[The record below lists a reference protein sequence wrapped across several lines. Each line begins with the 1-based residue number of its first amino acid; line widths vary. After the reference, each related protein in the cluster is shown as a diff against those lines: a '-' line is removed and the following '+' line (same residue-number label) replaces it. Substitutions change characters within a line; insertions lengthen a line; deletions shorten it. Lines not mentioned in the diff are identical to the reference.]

1 MPKPPVANREFIR
14 AVNRSTVLNLIK
26 THAPISRTDIAK
38 LSGLSLATVSG
49 ITADLISEDLIYEKE
64 EGESTGGRRPV
75 LLALNHRARYVI
87 GIKLMEHQ
95 VIAALTDLNAA
106 VLRRAIHPVQDGEDV
121 GRTVDALAETVEGLI
136 AGAEVEREKLVGVG
150 IGLAGVIDSTRG
162 ICRYSPILSWRNV
175 PFRDLLEERL
185 GIPVYI
191 DNDVNT
197 LTMAEKLFSAGQGV
211 DDFLT
216 ITVGRG
222 VGMGIVVNGQF
233 YRGTRGGGG
242 EFGHTVIDPEG
253 PLCGCGKRGCL
264 EAYVAD
270 PAIVRMA
277 REAIQRG
284 ELSITPE
291 ELSVEKV
298 VALAQEGNEAARR
311 IFNQAGYVLGVGIAN
326 LINIF
331 NPRLIIISGEGVRAG
346 DLLFGPMRE
355 AVRRHAFADLAEDTE
370 VVVQEW
376 GDDAWA
382 RGAAS
387 LVLREIFKSPIYE
400 GEPVSLVASMS

>member
-1 MPKPPVANREFIR
+1 VANREFIR

-26 THAPISRTDIAK
+26 THSPISRTDIAR

-49 ITADLISEDLIYEKE
+49 ITADLIAEDLVYEKE
-64 EGESTGGRRPV
+64 EGESTGGRRPI

-87 GIKLMEHQ
+87 GIKLMERQ
-95 VIAALTDLNAA
+95 VIAALTDLNAT
-106 VLRRAIHPVQDGEDV
+106 VLHRVTHPLRDGQDVE
-121 GRTVDALAETVEGLI
+121 RTVEALAETVEGLI
-136 AGAEVEREKLVGVG
+136 AGAEIDREKLVGVG
-150 IGLAGVIDSTRG
+150 IGLAGVIDSARG
-162 ICRYSPILSWRNV
+162 VCRYSPILKWRNV
-175 PFRDLLEERL
+175 PLRDLLEARL
-185 GIPVYI
+185 GISVYI

-197 LTMAEKLFSAGQGV
+197 LTMAEKLFGAGQGV

-264 EAYVAD
+264 EAYVSD
-270 PAIVRMA
+270 PAIVRMT

-284 ELSITPE
+284 ELSIAPE
-291 ELSVEKV
+291 ELSVEGV
-298 VALAQEGNEAARR
+298 VALAREGNGVAHR
-311 IFNQAGYVLGVGIAN
+311 IFDQAGRVLGMGIAN
-326 LINIF
+326 LINVF

-346 DLLFGPMRE
+346 EFLFGPMRE
-355 AVRRHAFADLAEDTE
+355 AMRRYAFADLAEDTE
-370 VVVQEW
+370 IIVQEW

-387 LVLREIFKSPIYE
+387 LVLQEIFKSPIYE
-400 GEPVSLVASMS
+400 GEPVSLAAAVV

>member
-26 THAPISRTDIAK
+26 NNGPISRTDIAR

-49 ITADLISEDLIYEKE
+49 ITADLIAEDLVYEKE
-64 EGESTGGRRPV
+64 EGESTGGRRPI

-87 GIKLMEHQ
+87 GIKLMERQ
-95 VIAALTDLNAA
+95 VIAALTDLNAT
-106 VLRRAIHPVQDGEDV
+106 VLHRATHPLGDGKDV
-121 GRTVDALAETVEGLI
+121 ERTVEALAETVDGLI
-136 AGAEVEREKLVGVG
+136 NRAETEREKLVGVG
-150 IGLAGVIDSTRG
+150 IGLAGVIDSARG
-162 ICRYSPILSWRNV
+162 LCRYSPILNWRNV
-175 PFRDLLEERL
+175 PLRDLLEARL

-197 LTMAEKLFSAGQGV
+197 LTLAEKLFGAGQRV

-222 VGMGIVVNGQF
+222 VGMGIVINGQF

-242 EFGHTVIDPEG
+242 EFGHTVVDPEG

-264 EAYVAD
+264 ETYVSD

-284 ELSITPE
+284 ELSIAPE
-291 ELSVEKV
+291 ELSVERV
-298 VALAQEGNEAARR
+298 VALAREGNRVAHR
-311 IFNQAGYVLGVGIAN
+311 IFDQAGRVLGMGIAN
-326 LINIF
+326 LINVF

-346 DLLFGPMRE
+346 ELLFGPMRE

-370 VVVQEW
+370 IIVQEW

-387 LVLREIFKSPIYE
+387 LVLQEIFKSPIYE
-400 GEPVSLVASMS
+400 GEPVSLAAAVV

>member
-1 MPKPPVANREFIR
+1 MPKPPIANREFIR

-26 THAPISRTDIAK
+26 NHGPISRTDIAR
-38 LSGLSLATVSG
+38 LSGLSPATVTA
-49 ITADLISEDLIYEKE
+49 ITADLIAEGLVYEKE
-64 EGESTGGRRPV
+64 EGESTGGRRPI

-95 VIAALTDLNAA
+95 IIAALTDLNAS
-106 VLRRAIHPVQDGEDV
+106 VLHRAAHPLEDGEDV
-121 GRTVDALAETVEGLI
+121 ERTVEALAETVEGLI
-136 AGAEVEREKLVGVG
+136 AGAEIEREKLVGVG
-150 IGLAGVIDSTRG
+150 IGLAGVIDSARG
-162 ICRYSPILSWRNV
+162 VCRYSPILNWRNV
-175 PFRDLLEERL
+175 PLRDLLEIRL

-197 LTMAEKLFSAGQGV
+197 LTMAEKLFGAGQGV

-216 ITVGRG
+216 VTVGRG
-222 VGMGIVVNGQF
+222 VGMGIVVNGQL
-233 YRGTRGGGG
+233 YRGIRGGGG

-264 EAYVAD
+264 EAYVSD

-277 REAIQRG
+277 REAARRG
-284 ELSITPE
+284 ELPIAPE
-291 ELSVEKV
+291 ELSVKKV
-298 VALAQEGNEAARR
+298 VALAREGNGVARR
-311 IFNQAGYVLGVGIAN
+311 IFDQAGHVLGMGIAN
-326 LINIF
+326 LINVF

-346 DLLFGPMRE
+346 ELLFGPMRE
-355 AVRRHAFADLAEDTE
+355 AVRHYAFADLAEDTE
-370 VVVQEW
+370 ILIQEW

-387 LVLREIFKSPIYE
+387 LVLQEIFKSPIYE
-400 GEPVSLVASMS
+400 GEPVSLAATVV